1 MNNEPAFPCRGHQDP
16 HGFMHEKQS
25 GMTLRDYFAVHAT
38 DADIAPY
45 LLDYDNLEYRPAFT
59 NSMTSMPARQVPKDR
74 PVAVARYMFADKM
87 MEARDE

>member
-1 MNNEPAFPCRGHQDP
+1 MNNEPAFPSANFEH
-16 HGFMHEKQS
+16 HEHM

-45 LLDYDNLEYRPAFT
+45 LRDYDNLEYRPAFT

-74 PVAVARYMFADKM
+74 PVAVARYMFADAM
-87 MEARDE
+87 MEARK